1 MDKFYDV
8 LKQHIADHQPNLD
21 SGDSVLSLLYKA
33 YSECN
38 RLDDDRIKADF
49 HKLYHQMNGLDLR
62 ELDQFLDPVCS
73 LCRAQEQAGFFEG
86 IRIGFSLRKKL
97 DLV

>member
-8 LKQHIADHQPNLD
+8 LKQHIANHQPNLG
-21 SGDSVLSLLYKA
+21 SGDSVLSLLYEA

-49 HKLYHQMNGLDLR
+49 NELYRQMNGLDLR
-62 ELDQFLDPVCS
+62 EMDQILDPVCS
-73 LCRAQEQAGFFEG
+73 LCRDHERAGFMEG
-86 IRIGFSLRKKL
+86 IKIGIRLFQELAQ
-97 DLV
+97 